1 MKLNVEKGALN
12 VQKTYSVNVK
22 LTMTEEEMNDP
33 ASYQLTKKQIFKMFM
48 KDEEPTEETTEG

>member
-48 KDEEPTEETTEG
+48 KEEEPIEDNQEG